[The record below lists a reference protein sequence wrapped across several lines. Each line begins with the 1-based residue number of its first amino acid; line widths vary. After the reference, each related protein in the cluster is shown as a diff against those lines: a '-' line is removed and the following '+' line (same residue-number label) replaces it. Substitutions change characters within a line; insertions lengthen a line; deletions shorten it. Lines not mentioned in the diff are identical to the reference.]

1 MRLPGRRRRLLRGL
15 SVAGARITTSQQ
27 GIALDVFRLSHLDR
41 QDVILSPDTWARFY
55 SRLGDVLRG
64 ERTVEELLQ
73 AARPPPFLKRLRP
86 HLKTEVTI
94 DNTTSSTYTLV
105 DINALDRTGLLFS
118 VTYALFQLGLV
129 IHLAKITT
137 NVDQVLDVFYVTD
150 VTGAKVGDPE
160 RLTAALYSRL
170 ITDEEA
176 A

>member
-1 MRLPGRRRRLLRGL
+1 MVR
-15 SVAGARITTSQQ
+15 Q

-41 QDVILSPDTWARFY
+41 QDVMLSQDTWARCY

-64 ERTVEELLQ
+64 ERTVEELLK
-73 AARPPPFLKRLRP
+73 AARPPAFLKRLRP
-86 HLKTEVTI
+86 HLRTEITI

-105 DINALDRTGLLFS
+105 DITAPDRTGLLFG

-150 VTGAKVGDPE
+150 VTGAKVEDPK
-160 RLTAALYSRL
+160 RLTEALRSRL
-170 ITDEEA
+170 VSDEA
-176 A
+176 GT